1 MSPTGRGQ
9 GQEVRESET
18 GPSESP
24 HLFHPLTPPTVVWLH
39 LGFTAAPT
47 VSEHKHQT
55 NFRVCVMPE
64 SPAGNRVQKLD
75 VHVCKSFSTTYLHQG
90 FSTFHGHQSHSFMLS
105 ALQRSDWPLKENLW
119 G

>member
-9 GQEVRESET
+9 GQEVTESET

-24 HLFHPLTPPTVVWLH
+24 HLFHPLMPPTVVWLH
-39 LGFTAAPT
+39 LGFIAAPT

-55 NFRVCVMPE
+55 DFRACVMLE

-75 VHVCKSFSTTYLHQG
+75 VHVCKTLSTTCLHQG
-90 FSTFHGHQSHSFMLS
+90 FSTFHGRQSLIHAVSF
-105 ALQRSDWPLKENLW
+105 AKK
-119 G
+119 